1 MDIRLIL
8 LAAGGAATV
17 TPSAQAGEEKKGV
30 TPYLLVFADSA
41 WFDGSARPGGEG
53 SARDVTLAE
62 IGLKFE
68 TRAIKGRPAYDF
80 SGDGHWQDA
89 ALSHAS
95 GGFTF
100 EIGQFK
106 EPASLDK
113 LTPLGDT
120 LFLETARFTK
130 AFGIGRRL
138 GVGVRYSNDF
148 LSLSGAVTNG
158 SLDDEPES
166 GFGIGQTA
174 FSARL
179 TAAPIRS
186 DLTVHFGAYART
198 LDYDGHGAV
207 FGSTP
212 GTVLA
217 GKSHYVKLDVLKG
230 PEAERSRLAGLEAA
244 LSRGPLFISAEYAR
258 LDVETPAGNG
268 VLSGGYVQAS
278 LALTGETRPYSPGYG
293 AFQAISPA
301 RPVSEGGPGAVELSL
316 RADQL
321 DFSEFA
327 AGRTTAVT
335 AGVTWTPAD
344 NVRVM
349 VNRTQ
354 EFHDGTGRSDGSSWA
369 FRVQA
374 SF

>member
-30 TPYLLVFADSA
+30 TPYMLVFADSA
-41 WFDGSARPGGEG
+41 WFDGSARPGGED

-68 TRAIKGRPAYDF
+68 TRAIKGRLAYDF
-80 SGDGHWQDA
+80 SGDGQWQDA

-95 GGFTF
+95 GDFTF

-113 LTPLGDT
+113 LTPPGDT

-138 GVGVRYSNDF
+138 GVAVRYSNDF
-148 LSLSGAVTNG
+148 LSLSGAVTSG

-166 GFGIGQTA
+166 GFGVGQTA

-179 TAAPIRS
+179 TATPIRS

-207 FGSTP
+207 FGGTP

-230 PEAERSRLAGLEAA
+230 PEAERSHLAGLEAA
-244 LSRGPLFISAEYAR
+244 LSRGPLFVSAEYAR
-258 LDVETPAGNG
+258 LDVETPAGDG

-349 VNRTQ
+349 VNRTE